1 MLSVLSVI
9 AAMRHFSVVGGK
21 RWKPVETGGKRWK
34 TVETGGKPRKGDEVT
49 DENALAPG
57 SAVPFTSRKGTST
70 GAPAPATLSG
80 RR

>member
-34 TVETGGKPRKGDEVT
+34 TAENRGKAMKLQMKTPWLQAQRFH
-49 DENALAPG
+49 L
-57 SAVPFTSRKGTST
+57 
-70 GAPAPATLSG
+70 LHG
-80 RR
+80 RGR

>member
-21 RWKPVETGGKRWK
+21 RQAVENGTCDARSHKIPPW
-34 TVETGGKPRKGDEVT
+34 P
-49 DENALAPG
+49 A
-57 SAVPFTSRKGTST
+57 PFTSRKKKLT

-80 RR
+80 MM